1 MKDADAAILR
11 RISTRLGS
19 KRLTPPPHDI
29 ALWSHI
35 CVAHFFAY
43 FCEKNKWVKHPSNH
57 KKGRCKK
64 STSDNAMNVG
74 TMPWACLQCVG
85 TMVPFATATLEY
97 IFL

>member
-1 MKDADAAILR
+1 MILNYGAIFAWL
-11 RISTRLGS
+11 
-19 KRLTPPPHDI
+19 
-29 ALWSHI
+29 
-35 CVAHFFAY
+35 HFFAY